1 MVDPLLPSEPA
12 RDRLRRA
19 SASLDLAE
27 LTGSPF
33 AMSQALAEVGRCHRE
48 LQADASAEAYF
59 ESAVRWARSMGSTDH
74 LIDLLCELAD
84 ASVRVALAQD
94 LQSMLPPQL
103 QPPGEP
109 DGRTTGGHAARERA
123 RDHAFEVSQWV
134 GRLSDPTCEAR
145 VLLRVCDVLER
156 CGDHADAMQMQL
168 RALNLI
174 GGVAP
179 RDPAQLSGLG
189 RLADS

>member
-1 MVDPLLPSEPA
+1 MLVPLLPSEPA

-33 AMSQALAEVGRCHRE
+33 AMSNALAEVARCHRE
-48 LQADASAEAYF
+48 LQAETSAEAYF
-59 ESAVRWARSMGSTDH
+59 ESAVRWARFMGSTDH

-84 ASVRVALAQD
+84 ASVRVALALD
-94 LQSMLPPQL
+94 LQSMLPQE
-103 QPPGEP
+103 PPAGDEQ
-109 DGRTTGGHAARERA
+109 DRKAMGGYAARERA
-123 RDHAFEVSQWV
+123 RDHAFEVSRWI
-134 GRLSDPTCEAR
+134 GRISDPACEAR
-145 VLLRVCDVLER
+145 VLLRVSDVLER

-179 RDPAQLSGLG
+179 RDPAQVSGLG
-189 RLADS
+189 RLADN